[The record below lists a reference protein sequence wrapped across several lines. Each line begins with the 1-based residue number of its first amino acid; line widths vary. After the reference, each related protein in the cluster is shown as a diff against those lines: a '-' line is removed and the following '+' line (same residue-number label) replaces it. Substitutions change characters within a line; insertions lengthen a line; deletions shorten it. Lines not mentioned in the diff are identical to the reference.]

1 MVDVI
6 RAILCLVV
14 YSMKPQGEAQ
24 HVVFFVVVVWLVDFL
39 ILLFCLFVICFFYG
53 VILLF
58 HFRLKTPYWSSFAVV
73 SCVVFNL
80 GCCVFTQY
88 NLLVGYPG
96 WILIQHRTQVRD
108 YSLTGLTGNINL
120 IIGISHLSISGIV
133 VHGRCYIFHCF
144 YFSVFA

>member
-1 MVDVI
+1 M
-6 RAILCLVV
+6 
-14 YSMKPQGEAQ
+14 
-24 HVVFFVVVVWLVDFL
+24 
-39 ILLFCLFVICFFYG
+39 FCLFVICFFYG

-58 HFRLKTPYWSSFAVV
+58 HFRLKAPYWSSFAVV

-108 YSLTGLTGNINL
+108 YSLTGLTWNINL

-144 YFSVFA
+144 YFSVFAWLFVGWFLFFAFVFMSVDSSLSNQEPILTFLLSFW

>member
-1 MVDVI
+1 M
-6 RAILCLVV
+6 
-14 YSMKPQGEAQ
+14 
-24 HVVFFVVVVWLVDFL
+24 
-39 ILLFCLFVICFFYG
+39 FCLFVICFFYG

-80 GCCVFTQY
+80 GWCVFTQY

-108 YSLTGLTGNINL
+108 YSLTGLTWNINL

-144 YFSVFA
+144 YFSVFAWLFVGWFLFFAFVFMSVDSSLSNQEPILTFLLSFW

>member
-1 MVDVI
+1 M
-6 RAILCLVV
+6 
-14 YSMKPQGEAQ
+14 
-24 HVVFFVVVVWLVDFL
+24 
-39 ILLFCLFVICFFYG
+39 FCLFVICFFYG

-80 GCCVFTQY
+80 GCCIFTQY

-108 YSLTGLTGNINL
+108 YSLTGLTWNINL

-144 YFSVFA
+144 YFSVFAWLFVGWFLFFAFVFMSVDSSLSNQEPILTFLLSFW

>member
-1 MVDVI
+1 M
-6 RAILCLVV
+6 
-14 YSMKPQGEAQ
+14 
-24 HVVFFVVVVWLVDFL
+24 
-39 ILLFCLFVICFFYG
+39 FCLFVICFFYG

-73 SCVVFNL
+73 SYVVFNL

-108 YSLTGLTGNINL
+108 YSLTGLTWNINL

-144 YFSVFA
+144 YFSVFAWLFVGWFLFFAFVFMSVDSSLSNQEPILTFLLSFW

>member
-1 MVDVI
+1 M
-6 RAILCLVV
+6 
-14 YSMKPQGEAQ
+14 
-24 HVVFFVVVVWLVDFL
+24 
-39 ILLFCLFVICFFYG
+39 FCLFVICFFYG

-108 YSLTGLTGNINL
+108 YSLTGLTWNINL

-144 YFSVFA
+144 YFSVFAWLFVGWVLFFAFVFMSVDSSLSNQEPILTFLLSFW

>member
-1 MVDVI
+1 M
-6 RAILCLVV
+6 
-14 YSMKPQGEAQ
+14 
-24 HVVFFVVVVWLVDFL
+24 
-39 ILLFCLFVICFFYG
+39 FCLFVICFFYG

-108 YSLTGLTGNINL
+108 YSLTGLTWNINL

-144 YFSVFA
+144 YFSVFAWLCVGWFLFFAFVFMSVDSSLSNQEPILTFLLSFW

>member
-1 MVDVI
+1 M
-6 RAILCLVV
+6 
-14 YSMKPQGEAQ
+14 
-24 HVVFFVVVVWLVDFL
+24 
-39 ILLFCLFVICFFYG
+39 FCLFVICFFYG

-144 YFSVFA
+144 YFSVFAWLFVGWFLFFAFVFMSVDSSLSNQEPILTFLLSFW

>member
-1 MVDVI
+1 M
-6 RAILCLVV
+6 
-14 YSMKPQGEAQ
+14 
-24 HVVFFVVVVWLVDFL
+24 
-39 ILLFCLFVICFFYG
+39 FCLFVICFFYG

-108 YSLTGLTGNINL
+108 YSLTGLTWNINL

-144 YFSVFA
+144 YFSVFAWLFVGWFLFFAFVFMSVDSSLSNQEPILTFLLSFW